1 MDHAAP
7 AVFQALEASGFAAG
21 IRQSIWLYPLANV
34 GHVVAVVT
42 FFASVAVMDL
52 RLLGAFSATAPGVV
66 IRNARRVAVAAFA
79 VVALTGSMLFA
90 AEASHLAL
98 NPVFQTKVI
107 LILLGLANVLLFE
120 FCFGRRAAE
129 FPANTPL
136 PAIARVSA
144 TASLALWL
152 AVVACGRS
160 IAYF

>member
-7 AVFQALEASGFAAG
+7 AVFQALEASRFAAG

-34 GHVVAVVT
+34 AHVVAVVT
-42 FFASVAVMDL
+42 FFATVAVMDL

-79 VVALTGSMLFA
+79 VVALTGFMLFA

-98 NPVFQTKVI
+98 NPVFQTKVL
-107 LILLGLANVLLFE
+107 LIALALLNVLAFELF
-120 FCFGRRAAE
+120 FARRVRE
-129 FPANTPL
+129 FPPRMPM
-136 PAIARVSA
+136 PASARASAFVSFA
-144 TASLALWL
+144 TWL
-152 AVVACGRS
+152 AVVACGRA